1 MYMCLLFSKLSN
13 TITIMFQFLGPVDR
27 FRALHYCEKARN
39 VSASGTFSVSYRNKF
54 SLPFF
59 SPLETP
65 ALRSTP
71 NSSHWFK
78 SQDLEMLCQVR
89 LD

>member
-1 MYMCLLFSKLSN
+1 MYMCLLFSELSN
-13 TITIMFQFLGPVDR
+13 SITIMFQFLGPVDH
-27 FRALHYCEKARN
+27 FQALHYCEKARN
-39 VSASGTFSVSYRNKF
+39 VSASGAFSVSYRNKF
-54 SLPFF
+54 SLPF

-65 ALRSTP
+65 TLRSTP
-71 NSSHWFK
+71 NNSHWFK